1 MHLPDTQENSSFQ
14 NEKSKPL
21 SSILCFQKTSPSPN
35 SNRGPLSSPLLC
47 PEHEIQDSTT
57 QRTKKRLLYDP
68 WPWKL
73 RFPPVGS
80 IPPPP
85 IQILHAKVI
94 SPIKVNLKERFMR
107 EFPLII
113 ISRSDTVLLSCTRR
127 F

>member
-1 MHLPDTQENSSFQ
+1 M
-14 NEKSKPL
+14 
-21 SSILCFQKTSPSPN
+21 
-35 SNRGPLSSPLLC
+35 SPLRLSHTQSPC
-47 PEHEIQDSTT
+47 ECLITT
-57 QRTKKRLLYDP
+57 LECTLALQQRTKKRLLYDP